1 MTMEA
6 NNYSTDHKTRIYFKK
21 WNERQKTVIF
31 LPIEATIEENNIEV
45 QFFEKSNE
53 PATFQVKDKNGNIV
67 FQDVVIPDKLE
78 IYKIDLDGFK
88 AGSYELFYIDNDY
101 KPIYQRNSLSMIQIM
116 LNRKIEQKQNNLL
129 K

>member
-53 PATFQVKDKNGNIV
+53 PATFLVKDKNGNIV

-88 AGSYELFYIDNDY
+88 AGSYELFYIEES
-101 KPIYQRNSLSMIQIM
+101 IAFVGEFQI
-116 LNRKIEQKQNNLL
+116 E
-129 K
+129 

>member
-1 MTMEA
+1 MRKLSITLLLIGISFMTMEA

-31 LPIEATIEENNIEV
+31 LPIEAVLEGHNIEV

-78 IYKIDLDGFK
+78 IYQIDLDGFK
-88 AGSYELFYIDNDY
+88 ADQYELLYIE
-101 KPIYQRNSLSMIQIM
+101 KAVTFIGEFE
-116 LNRKIEQKQNNLL
+116 IE
-129 K
+129 

>member
-6 NNYSTDHKTRIYFKK
+6 NNYSTDHKTSIYFKK
-21 WNERQKTVIF
+21 WDDRQKSVFF
-31 LPIEATIEENNIEV
+31 LPIEATIKENNIEV

-88 AGSYELFYIDNDY
+88 AGSYELFYIEES
-101 KPIYQRNSLSMIQIM
+101 IAFVGEFQI
-116 LNRKIEQKQNNLL
+116 E
-129 K
+129 

>member
-1 MTMEA
+1 MRKLSITLLLIGISFMTMEA

-31 LPIEATIEENNIEV
+31 LPIEATIEENYIEV

-78 IYKIDLDGFK
+78 IYQIDLDSFK
-88 AGSYELFYIDNDY
+88 ADQYELLYIE
-101 KPIYQRNSLSMIQIM
+101 KAVTFIG
-116 LNRKIEQKQNNLL
+116 KFEIE
-129 K
+129 

>member
-1 MTMEA
+1 MRKLSITLLLIGISFMTMEA

-21 WNERQKTVIF
+21 WIERLKFWNVIQMSVIF
-31 LPIEATIEENNIEV
+31 LRLVATIDVNYIEV

-78 IYKIDLDGFK
+78 IYQIDLDGFK
-88 AGSYELFYIDNDY
+88 ADQYELLY
-101 KPIYQRNSLSMIQIM
+101 K
-116 LNRKIEQKQNNLL
+116 K
-129 K
+129 